1 MDSTFWNYRYTQQAE
16 LYGLAPNEYFKE
28 KIRTLTPGGI
38 LIPGEGEG
46 RQALYAAGNGWQV
59 TAFDM
64 SEVARKSALDKAKRS
79 GLPITY
85 LLSKAEDF
93 IYEQVYD
100 AVALIYFHLP
110 ADIRSKIHKRIAQ
123 SVKPGGHLTL
133 EAFHPKQLAHSSGG
147 PKDAAML
154 YTADMLEKDFEGWEF
169 LEKLEGEVV
178 LDEGSGH
185 KGKAYVTRLFAR
197 KALM

>member
-1 MDSTFWNYRYTQQAE
+1 MDSTFWNCRYTEHSE

-28 KIRTLTPGGI
+28 KILALKPGRI

-46 RQALYAAGNGWQV
+46 RQALYAAGNDWQV

-64 SEVARKSALDKAKRS
+64 SEVARKSTLDKAKRA

-85 LLSKAEDF
+85 LLCKAEDF
-93 IYEQVYD
+93 LYEQVYD
-100 AVALIYFHLP
+100 AAALIYFHLP
-110 ADIRSKIHKRIAQ
+110 AHIRHKVHTRIAQ
-123 SVKPGGHLTL
+123 GVKPGGHLIL
-133 EAFHPKQLAHSSGG
+133 EAFHPKQLAYSSGG
-147 PKDAAML
+147 PKDVDML

-178 LDEGSGH
+178 LHEGIGH
-185 KGKAYVTRLFAR
+185 KGKAHVIRVFAR
-197 KALM
+197 KGLV